1 MLSAR
6 LLAGADDQSLLA
18 PLLAL
23 GGGLEGQA
31 PPSMPADVSGDPDDP
46 TVHAVKVYEELN
58 GSSLLHKGRLVLDA
72 LHVQEVRQD
81 AAED

>member
-1 MLSAR
+1 MD
-6 LLAGADDQSLLA
+6 LLPAAWGSTWDDPVLAPLLA

-46 TVHAVKVYEELN
+46 TVLDRLSRAVPDAV
-58 GSSLLHKGRLVLDA
+58 LHL
-72 LHVQEVRQD
+72 
-81 AAED
+81 AARPFPRA